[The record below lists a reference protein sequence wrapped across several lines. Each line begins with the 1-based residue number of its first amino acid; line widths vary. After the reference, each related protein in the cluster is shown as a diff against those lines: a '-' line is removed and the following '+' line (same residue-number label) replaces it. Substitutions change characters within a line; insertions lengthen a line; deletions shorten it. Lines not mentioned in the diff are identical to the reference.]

1 MTRSIGWVLKLGKP
15 PRQELKK
22 FLYETIRGYS
32 WDTIL
37 ERSRS
42 EYFFKL
48 QAYVKDNVL
57 DKYLQQNVGRR
68 PVHISNM
75 EIEELSKYYTG

>member
-1 MTRSIGWVLKLGKP
+1 MGWVIKPGKP
-15 PRQELKK
+15 PWQEPKK
-22 FLYETIRGYS
+22 SLYKTIRDYR
-32 WDTIL
+32 WNTIL
-37 ERSRS
+37 EGSRS

-57 DKYLQQNVGRR
+57 DIYLQQNIGRR

-75 EIEELSKYYTG
+75 EIEELSKYCTG